1 MEGKPVST
9 MLGFMYLEKFDDMS
23 DKFDITNST
32 LVRMAIIHLLELPE
46 KEQDKVIGDTIKTAK
61 LNEMKVKKLRLQ
73 NEIKELDKGIFDTES
88 K

>member
-46 KEQDKVIGDTIKTAK
+46 KDRIKSSAI
-61 LNEMKVKKLRLQ
+61 Q
-73 NEIKELDKGIFDTES
+73 S
-88 K
+88 KRPN